1 MDHNPKKKRT
11 GRPPL
16 PAGQQKER
24 VSVRLPPP
32 LLDRLRAEE
41 SPAKT
46 IAAALQ
52 NYYKTKETGNV

>member
-1 MDHNPKKKRT
+1 MNHDQQKKRP
-11 GRPPL
+11 GRPPV
-16 PAGQQKER
+16 PAGQRKER

-52 NYYKTKETGNV
+52 DYYTAKEAGNV